1 MALSAAAAGA
11 VSAVLQVAPLVI
23 VEAGN
28 PILCGYRYSFSDGV
42 ELRVEKG
49 VREGAVFTAVD
60 VLGAN
65 SARLQT
71 TSFDSTRDL
80 REVFSSPGRVR
91 LEADLEQR
99 DSGGLLF
106 AELGVM
112 GGVLHLGRGHAGDP
126 GASPQWTTR
135 ALTGPLPR
143 DVTAT
148 YLNCAGDLIRPEP
161 SVRTGQ

>member
-1 MALSAAAAGA
+1 MPAVVLAAAAA
-11 VSAVLQVAPLVI
+11 VAASVVLQVTPLVV

-28 PILCGYRYSFSDGV
+28 PILCGYRYGFSDGT

-49 VREGAVFTAVD
+49 LRDGAVFTAVD
-60 VLGAN
+60 VLGAG

-71 TSFDSTRDL
+71 ASFDSTRDL

-112 GGVLHLGRGHAGDP
+112 GGVLHLGRHDAGVP
-126 GASPQWTTR
+126 AAALQWTTL
-135 ALTGPLPR
+135 ALAGPLPR

-161 SVRTGQ
+161 